1 MFFVNQVV
9 ASTKRHQVGIVGWC
23 RNGDRAGAAHVGVAQ
38 LVGEDLQLIRGEMVV
53 IPQHVIVGRP
63 AGSLWRFSN
72 YEELKSHT
80 LRQA

>member
-9 ASTKRHQVGIVGWC
+9 ASTERHQVGIIGWC
-23 RNGDRAGAAHVGVAQ
+23 RNGDRTGAAHVGVAQ

-53 IPQHVIVGRP
+53 IPQHVVVGRP

-72 YEELKSHT
+72 YEELKSHI